1 MRIRHGI
8 TGLLLVAATALLGCQ
23 VSPSTLNLDLQNG
36 TLRVAVRSPRSV
48 QAYLADIDHL
58 IVGIQTPFTTAT
70 QSIAAQAINNG
81 SASATFESL
90 KPGDA
95 TVSVEA
101 FSATGSIG
109 LATASATIEPLKI
122 KDVDLPLTLAPNYD
136 YRGNVALGVTVQDG
150 PDIVVTPTPEY
161 LLLDVTS
168 YDGWMF
174 SINGGVPTW
183 MYDQT
188 FDPAIPMF
196 VIKNSTA
203 QTLQL
208 HMHVNN
214 GGCLFPSILPGA
226 TYTSEAPQGG
236 ISRLNFDSGF

>member
-1 MRIRHGI
+1 MRIRHAI

-23 VSPSTLNLDLQNG
+23 VSPSTLNLGLQNG

-58 IVGIQTPFTTAT
+58 IVGVETAFATAT
-70 QSIAAQAINNG
+70 QSITAQAINNG

-109 LATASATIEPLKI
+109 VATASATIEPLKI

-150 PDIVVTPTPEY
+150 PDIVVTPPPEY
-161 LLLDVTS
+161 RTLNITA
-168 YDGWMF
+168 YDGWQF
-174 SINGGVPTW
+174 SIDGQPPSW
-183 MYDQT
+183 HYQST
-188 FDPAIPMF
+188 FDPAVPRV
-196 VIKNSTA
+196 VI
-203 QTLQL
+203 
-208 HMHVNN
+208 HN
-214 GGCLFPSILPGA
+214 GTNLRIWFDVSINGQWHWCDILPGA
-226 TYTSEAPQGG
+226 DYTSDAPQGG
-236 ISRLNFDSGF
+236 ITSLEIWSGP